1 MWGRY
6 DKNDE
11 LLLSLLQMSAR
22 GLERIGDVFS
32 SIGMTQQIY
41 YGMKFK
47 GMGWPPVKDNGRTHT
62 TTNQKH
68 AAIMEDRRER
78 RCGHW
83 GGESLLFGDNIVG
96 RGILMKNL

>member
-41 YGMKFK
+41 YGMKFNGGD
-47 GMGWPPVKDNGRTHT
+47 GM
-62 TTNQKH
+62 
-68 AAIMEDRRER
+68 AA
-78 RCGHW
+78 
-83 GGESLLFGDNIVG
+83 S
-96 RGILMKNL
+96 